1 VIAALRLIAG
11 SLAVLV
17 LQCSF
22 AGAEQLIATVA
33 PSTISIGSSYSG
45 GHIVV
50 FGAIANRNTSSL
62 SYDAVVTVAG
72 PRQNLLV
79 RRKERVLGIWI
90 NRYSRTFAD
99 VPSFLAVFANR
110 QFDAI
115 ASTDTLRHHRIGLK
129 HSIFVDKTV
138 DADDPFQT
146 NLIRTRIDEGHYIE
160 QPKGVS
166 FVSPAVFRAEIPLPK
181 SALIGAYDVD
191 LKIFANGAPVAQTR
205 STFNVE
211 KVGVAQFVVKSSVDH
226 SLIYGIATMGMALL
240 TGWIASVAFRR
251 G

>member
-1 VIAALRLIAG
+1 VIAPLRLIAG
-11 SLAVLV
+11 SLAVFV
-17 LQCSF
+17 LQCSS

-33 PSTISIGSSYSG
+33 PNMISIGSDYSG

-50 FGAIANRNTSSL
+50 FGAIANANTSSG
-62 SYDAVVTVAG
+62 SYDAVVTVTG

-79 RRKERVLGIWI
+79 RRKERVLGIWV
-90 NRYSRTFAD
+90 NRYSRTFAG

-110 QFDAI
+110 PFDAI
-115 ASTDTLRHHRIGLK
+115 ASADALRHHRVGLR
-129 HSIFVDKTV
+129 HSIFIDKTV
-138 DADDPFQT
+138 DVDDTFQT
-146 NLIRTRIDEGHYIE
+146 NLIRTRIDEGLYIE

-166 FVSPAVFRAEIPLPK
+166 FVSPAVFRVEIPLPK
-181 SALIGAYDVD
+181 SALIGAYNVD
-191 LKIFANGAPVAQTR
+191 LMIFANGAPVTQTR

-211 KVGVAQFVVKSSVDH
+211 KVGVAQFVVMSSIDH
-226 SLIYGIATMGMALL
+226 SLIYGLATLCMALL